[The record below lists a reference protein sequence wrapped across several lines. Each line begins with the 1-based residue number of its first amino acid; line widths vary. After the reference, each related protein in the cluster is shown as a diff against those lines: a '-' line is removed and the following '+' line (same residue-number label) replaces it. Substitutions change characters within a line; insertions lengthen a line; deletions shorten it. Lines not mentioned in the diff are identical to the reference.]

1 MLAYI
6 KTSLYICTVK
16 SKQQEVMKQSVA
28 SITIDE
34 LKKKYKSQLSK
45 AEESLRDILTLNNN
59 DRLVFHTGWPGDFY
73 HHSLALDN
81 EQKELLLLSKVEK
94 SDSTFAYAIPVV
106 YCISDGTTARNGNY
120 SGKKVWTLFAIMT
133 SDGQMRTEFV
143 PNRFDWNENMHPDF
157 KSIGFRN
164 NFVEHTQ
171 YKSDRKFSEKFFDL
185 YNYIEKKQESKRKE
199 EEYRR
204 GLPAKITVGELE
216 DFMAEF
222 KEMKDMLKTLM
233 EKVK

>member
-1 MLAYI
+1 MSNIMTIFALSNQSNKI
-6 KTSLYICTVK
+6 
-16 SKQQEVMKQSVA
+16 MKQSVT

-59 DRLVFHTGWPGDFY
+59 DRLIFHTGWSDDFY
-73 HHSLALDN
+73 HHCLLLDN
-81 EQKELLLLSKVEK
+81 EQKELLLLSKAEK
-94 SDSTFAYAIPVV
+94 SDSPFAYAIPVM
-106 YCISDGTTARNGNY
+106 YCNPDGTNAINGNWA
-120 SGKKVWTLFAIMT
+120 GKKVWTLFAIMT
-133 SDGQMRTEFV
+133 SDGQMRTEFI
-143 PNRFDWNENMHPDF
+143 PNRYDLYDNMHPDF

-164 NFVEHTQ
+164 KFVAHTQ
-171 YKSDRKFSEKFFDL
+171 YKSDKKFSEKFFDL

-199 EEYRR
+199 EEFRR
-204 GLPAKITVGELE
+204 SAPAKITVGELE

-233 EKVK
+233 EKV

>member
-59 DRLVFHTGWPGDFY
+59 DRLVFHTGYPDDLY
-73 HHSLALDN
+73 HHSLSLDN
-81 EQKELLLLSKVEK
+81 DQKELLLLSKTEK
-94 SDSTFAYAIPVV
+94 SDSPFAYAIPVI
-106 YCISDGTTARNGNY
+106 YCNSDGTTASNGNWA
-120 SGKKVWTLFAIMT
+120 GKKVWTLFAIMT
-133 SDGQMRTEFV
+133 YDGQMRTEFI
-143 PNRFDWNENMHPDF
+143 PNRYDWHDNMHPDF

-164 NFVEHTQ
+164 KFIKHTQ